1 MVAPAPDSAPSDG
14 LAPDATAP
22 DDAALAVD
30 AALFEAEL
38 EIDWLARLTPT
49 GNLARWEAFRDSGYV
64 RAPAL
69 TYRAS
74 DLDATALRRRLDGL
88 PVQDVAHPVLGVLL
102 TEKQAEL
109 RAQLRLLDAV
119 GTPAFAPASVALFGG
134 TDASLLADAR
144 EILRCVPGEPEEV
157 EHVGAAALV
166 DAARTARSAYASGT
180 PDFHFEIDS
189 VDDTDS
195 VMAVHRGNL
204 VIDAHARI
212 PAARVAPLIAH
223 EVDVHVLTRYN
234 GRRQPLRLC
243 ESGFADYDVLQ
254 EGLATLAEYV
264 AGCLPAARLRVLAA
278 RVVAADAV
286 VRAEPLEAVFALLLD
301 EHALGAEAAFDVAVR
316 ACRGGGLT
324 KDAVYLAGLRELL
337 AHLAS
342 GAELEPLFAGKF
354 ALGHR
359 HEVRSLTEEG
369 LLRPPA
375 LLPRFLL
382 ARGAR
387 ERLAEARSTPVTH
400 LYQPRPA
407 A

>member
-1 MVAPAPDSAPSDG
+1 MSGPV
-14 LAPDATAP
+14 PDA
-22 DDAALAVD
+22 AALAVD
-30 AALFEAEL
+30 AALFETEL

-49 GNLARWEAFRDSGYV
+49 GNLARWEAFRDGGYV

-74 DLDATALRRRLDGL
+74 TLDAAGVHRRLDAL
-88 PVQDVAHPVLGVLL
+88 PVDDVTHPVLGVLL
-102 TEKQAEL
+102 AEKRAEL
-109 RAQLRLLDAV
+109 RAFLRLLDAV

-144 EILRCVPGEPEEV
+144 EILRSVPAEHVEV
-157 EHVGAAALV
+157 PHVGAQALV
-166 DAARTARSAYASGT
+166 DAARAARSAYAELAS
-180 PDFHFEIDS
+180 DFHFEIVS

-195 VMAVHRGNL
+195 VMAVHRGDL
-204 VIDAHARI
+204 VVDAHARV
-212 PAARVAPLIAH
+212 PAARVPPLIAH
-223 EVDVHVLTRYN
+223 EVDVHVLTRHN

-264 AGCLPAARLRVLAA
+264 AGCLPPARLRVLAA

-286 VRAEPLEAVFALLLD
+286 VRAEPLEAVFALLVD
-301 EHALGAEAAFDVAVR
+301 EHALEPEAAFDVAVR

-337 AHLAS
+337 AHLA
-342 GAELEPLFAGKF
+342 GGEELAPLFAGKF

-359 HEVRSLTEEG
+359 HEVRALTEEG

-382 ARGAR
+382 APGAS
-387 ERLAEARSTPVTH
+387 ERLAQARTTPVTH
-400 LYQPRPA
+400 LYQ
-407 A
+407 